1 VITGIRGTPHEGRLT
16 EGPTFTAVLLAC
28 GAFPDAILA
37 AHHRHKS
44 RNPRIETVLVC
55 CNDATNVAAAQQI
68 GAVLVISPEDKPE
81 VATMRRLGAAQASGD
96 VIYFEIIDRPNNIPV
111 EQAAEW
117 PARLRAAGV
126 PAPSQG
132 R

>member
-16 EGPTFTAVLLAC
+16 QGPTFTAVLLAC
-28 GAFPDAILA
+28 GAYPDAILA

-68 GAVLVISPEDKPE
+68 GAVLVISPEDKPD

-96 VIYFEIIDRPNNIPV
+96 VIHFEIIDRPNNVPG
-111 EQAAEW
+111 EQTGDW

-126 PAPSQG
+126 ADPSP
-132 R
+132 RR